1 VHFAAVTSLS
11 TVRQEHLEDHVRGRV
26 MALWMMSFGGMVP
39 LGTLALSPV
48 ADHLSVTFVALV
60 GAVVAGALAWY
71 ADLRAVG
78 APG

>member
-1 VHFAAVTSLS
+1 
-11 TVRQEHLEDHVRGRV
+11 
-26 MALWMMSFGGMVP
+26 
-39 LGTLALSPV
+39 
-48 ADHLSVTFVALV
+48 VTFVALV

>member
-1 VHFAAVTSLS
+1 VYFAAVTSLS
-11 TVRQEHLEDHVRGRV
+11 TVLQEHLEDHVRGRV

-39 LGTLALSPV
+39 LGTLALSPR

-60 GAVVAGALAWY
+60 GAVVAGVLAWY